1 MPEGAAVP
9 AERALTAPLLPP
21 AAWPAGLAMPQ
32 PPPAAPRCRRLRD
45 AQQRA
50 RTAAALTAAPD
61 ADRSRPLLEPSRAEP
76 SPSGAAHSGSGRRA
90 PRPAPPGWPTDGGPE
105 RSASP
110 RMPTSSL
117 PRPAPHPGVT
127 AGGARPP
134 LGPRPAA
141 VRSRCARSRALCPSL
156 SLEGT
161 AGLRKPGCLNGAM
174 SQIE

>member
-61 ADRSRPLLEPSRAEP
+61 ADRSRPLLEPSRVRAEP
-76 SPSGAAHSGSGRRA
+76 RTQVAADERRA
-90 PRPAPPGWPTDGGPE
+90 P
-105 RSASP
+105 
-110 RMPTSSL
+110 
-117 PRPAPHPGVT
+117 PRPARLAHRWRAGALSLT
-127 AGGARPP
+127 AHAHLLPSASRAPPRRHGG
-134 LGPRPAA
+134 
-141 VRSRCARSRALCPSL
+141 RCASTPWAPPRGCQVTVCAEPCAVPFALPRRDC
-156 SLEGT
+156 GFAQ
-161 AGLRKPGCLNGAM
+161 AGLP
-174 SQIE
+174 

>member
-1 MPEGAAVP
+1 MRLCPQREP
-9 AERALTAPLLPP
+9 SQPLSSLQPHGLRGWRCRSRLLQPP
-21 AAWPAGLAMPQ
+21 AAAGLGTLSSAPGRPRHS
-32 PPPAAPRCRRLRD
+32 PPRPTQTGAAP
-45 AQQRA
+45 
-50 RTAAALTAAPD
+50 
-61 ADRSRPLLEPSRAEP
+61 SSSRAEP

-161 AGLRKPGCLNGAM
+161 AGLRKPGCLNGAV